1 MRFVRNFLLI
11 TIIILCYNVSLAD
24 NNNTLGGNSGVAREV
39 NQEIT
44 NENEKDTNLNHDS
57 NKINKD
63 GVANENTTN
72 ENIPDNI
79 DLNNLILMELDN
91 GGIVLIEMY
100 PDKAPW
106 HIYRIKLLVANNFY
120 DGLSFFRAVK
130 NFMVQTGD
138 PTNSG
143 NGGSKFGRIQA
154 EINDLKHV
162 RGTVSMARGQSIDS
176 ADSQFFII
184 TAEKAPHLDGQYTI
198 FGKVIYG
205 MDYIDQINTS
215 SMENDGFVKDPTKIV
230 KMKLVQELNYSYED
244 DTEEQ
249 IEKRKQE
256 RLEILRNLNDLKEV
270 NDALNMENRE
280 RVSLIDRIVEFNGSL

>member
-1 MRFVRNFLLI
+1 MI
-11 TIIILCYNVSLAD
+11 SEA
-24 NNNTLGGNSGVAREV
+24 

-44 NENEKDTNLNHDS
+44 NKEVDNGNNNTENNIAENSEIVAQEKDS
-57 NKINKD
+57 N
-63 GVANENTTN
+63 G
-72 ENIPDNI
+72 IPSDI
-79 DLNNLILMELDN
+79 ELNNLVLMELDN

-106 HIYRIKLLVANNFY
+106 HIYRVRLLVANNFY

-138 PTNSG
+138 PTNTGS
-143 NGGSKFGRIQA
+143 GGSKFGRIQA
-154 EINDLKHV
+154 EINDIKHV
-162 RGTVSMARGQSIDS
+162 RGIVSMARGQDIDS

-184 TAEKAPHLDGQYTI
+184 TAEKAPHLDGQYTA

-205 MDYIDQINTS
+205 MEYIDQINSS
-215 SMENDGFVKDPTKIV
+215 SMANDGFVKEPTKIV

-249 IEKRKQE
+249 MEKRKQE
-256 RLEILRNLNDLKEV
+256 RLEILRNLDELKEV
-270 NDALNMENRE
+270 NDALNIENSE
-280 RVSLIDRIVEFNGSL
+280 KVSLIDRIVEFNGSLE